1 MLCPRSQSPE
11 LREQDIHSN
20 ANAKREF
27 IASSSQGPSF
37 IQRSGVEQGPRAL
50 NYSSIYRVKTKTGS
64 WQGRIG
70 CKGSLAST
78 NWLDFRVRG
87 LSQGVFIL
95 VLISLNQ
102 ATGSILIGRVLA
114 PAEDDLSSSL
124 AITQPLCK
132 GDLGL
137 PWPPEACHGACLVLT
152 VPPVFLSLRGIF
164 LSILRY
170 CLILLPQYHYLNG
183 TDLFFYKGY

>member
-1 MLCPRSQSPE
+1 MQTQKGNLLLARARTQVS
-11 LREQDIHSN
+11 SN
-20 ANAKREF
+20 AMEWNKGPEPWITAVF
-27 IASSSQGPSF
+27 IGLR
-37 IQRSGVEQGPRAL
+37 QRR
-50 NYSSIYRVKTKTGS
+50 S

-70 CKGSLAST
+70 YKGSLASA
-78 NWLDFRVRG
+78 NWLDFRVRR
-87 LSQGVFIL
+87 LSWGVFLL

-102 ATGSILIGRVLA
+102 ATGSILIGWVLA

-152 VPPVFLSLRGIF
+152 FPPVFISLRRIF
-164 LSILRY
+164 LSILRH

-183 TDLFFYKGY
+183 TDLFSYKDNQFI

>member
-1 MLCPRSQSPE
+1 M
-11 LREQDIHSN
+11 
-20 ANAKREF
+20 KREF
-27 IASSSQGPSF
+27 IVSLSQGPSY
-37 IQRSGVEQGPRAL
+37 IQRTGVERGPRAL
-50 NYSSIYRVKTKTGS
+50 NCSSIYGVKTKTGS

-78 NWLDFRVRG
+78 NWLDFLAHG

-102 ATGSILIGRVLA
+102 ATGSILIGQVLA
-114 PAEDDLSSSL
+114 PVEDDLSSSL
-124 AITQPLCK
+124 AITQPLCE

-152 VPPVFLSLRGIF
+152 FPPVFLSLRGIF

-183 TDLFFYKGY
+183 TDLFSYKDNQFI

>member
-1 MLCPRSQSPE
+1 MQT
-11 LREQDIHSN
+11 Q
-20 ANAKREF
+20 KREF
-27 IASSSQGPSF
+27 ISSSSQDPSF
-37 IQRSGVEQGPRAL
+37 IQCNGVEQGPRAL
-50 NYSSIYRVKTKTGS
+50 NYSSIYKVKTKTGR

-70 CKGSLAST
+70 CQGPLASA
-78 NWLDFRVRG
+78 NWLDFHARG
-87 LSQGVFIL
+87 LPRGVFVL

-137 PWPPEACHGACLVLT
+137 PWPSEACHGTCLVLMIVST
-152 VPPVFLSLRGIF
+152 I
-164 LSILRY
+164 
-170 CLILLPQYHYLNG
+170 
-183 TDLFFYKGY
+183 

>member
-1 MLCPRSQSPE
+1 MQM
-11 LREQDIHSN
+11 Q
-20 ANAKREF
+20 KREF

-50 NYSSIYRVKTKTGS
+50 NYSSIYRVKTKTGN

-78 NWLDFRVRG
+78 NWLDFHACRR
-87 LSQGVFIL
+87 SQGIFIL
-95 VLISLNQ
+95 ILISLNQ
-102 ATGSILIGRVLA
+102 ATGGTLIGRVLA

-137 PWPPEACHGACLVLT
+137 PWPPEACRGTCLVLT
-152 VPPVFLSLRGIF
+152 
-164 LSILRY
+164 
-170 CLILLPQYHYLNG
+170 
-183 TDLFFYKGY
+183 T

>member
-1 MLCPRSQSPE
+1 MLCPRSQPPE

-27 IASSSQGPSF
+27 IAWLSQGPSF
-37 IQRSGVEQGPRAL
+37 IQHSGVEQGPRAL
-50 NYSSIYRVKTKTGS
+50 NYSSIYRFKTKTGS
-64 WQGRIG
+64 WQGRID

-78 NWLDFRVRG
+78 NWLDFRSRG
-87 LSQGVFIL
+87 LSQEVFIL

-102 ATGSILIGRVLA
+102 ATGSILIGRVLV

-137 PWPPEACHGACLVLT
+137 P
-152 VPPVFLSLRGIF
+152 
-164 LSILRY
+164 
-170 CLILLPQYHYLNG
+170 
-183 TDLFFYKGY
+183 

>member
-27 IASSSQGPSF
+27 IASSSQGPSY
-37 IQRSGVEQGPRAL
+37 IQRSGVEQEPRAL

-70 CKGSLAST
+70 CKRSLAS
-78 NWLDFRVRG
+78 NWLDFRARV

-124 AITQPLCK
+124 AITQPRCK

-137 PWPPEACHGACLVLT
+137 PWPPEACHGV
-152 VPPVFLSLRGIF
+152 
-164 LSILRY
+164 
-170 CLILLPQYHYLNG
+170 CLILTIISL
-183 TDLFFYKGY
+183 KS